1 MARIEQG
8 ILGPFSGKVGEVIG
22 SSWKGIPYIKA
33 RPTQFHDAKTPGQ
46 LTHRMKL
53 QTAHGFVRSI
63 KHIIEIG
70 FRNVTGA
77 KTPYNSA
84 VSLILKNAVIGEYP
98 NVSIDPSKVLISQGK
113 LAGSKDCSVSIEED
127 AIVFSWGE
135 ASSEGKAND
144 EDQAILLAYN
154 FTKQQGI
161 SNVVCRKDKKG
172 CITIPQKRKDDDI
185 ACYIFFASTEN
196 KEVSDSKFLFFG
208 SSEIKL

>member
-22 SSWKGIPYIKA
+22 SSWKDIPYIKA
-33 RPTQFHDAKTPGQ
+33 RPTHFHDAKTPGQ

-53 QTAHGFVRSI
+53 QTAHSFVRSI

-70 FRNVTGA
+70 FRNVSGT

-84 VSLILKNAVIGEYP
+84 VSLILKNAIIGEYP
-98 NVSIDPSKVLISQGK
+98 KVGINPSKVMVSQGK
-113 LAGSKDCSVSIEED
+113 LAGAEDCSVFIEED
-127 AIVFSWGE
+127 DTIAFSWGE
-135 ASSEGKAND
+135 ASSEDKANA
-144 EDQAILLAYN
+144 EDQAVLLAYN

-172 CITIPQKRKDDDI
+172 NIKIPVTWKEGCI
-185 ACYIFFASTEN
+185 ACYIFFASITN
-196 KEVSDSKFLFFG
+196 KDVSNSKYLG
-208 SSEIKL
+208 LLGNK